1 MKLNVDKEA
10 HALYPRLDDSPI
22 VESEAISPGV
32 VLDYNESNE
41 VVGVKMRYSPF
52 PATARRPMAELAAQR
67 NDLVASLASRVFI
80 AHAAP
85 GSKTE
90 AFARTLAA
98 SGKPLLTLDSPSNE
112 KLVAMGAEMVE
123 MEQIPKDRYTT
134 ESLTWDSSF
143 YS

>member
-10 HALYPRLDDSPI
+10 HALYLRLDDFPI
-22 VESEAISPGV
+22 VESEEISPGV

-41 VVGVKMRYSPF
+41 VVGVKMRHSPF
-52 PATARRPMAELAAQR
+52 PATARRPTADLAAQR

-90 AFARTLAA
+90 AFARKLADF
-98 SGKPLLTLDSPSNE
+98 GKPLLTLNSPANAN
-112 KLVAMGAEMVE
+112 LLDIGAEVLLE
-123 MEQIPKDRYTT
+123 GRCISATN
-134 ESLTWDSSF
+134 L
-143 YS
+143 